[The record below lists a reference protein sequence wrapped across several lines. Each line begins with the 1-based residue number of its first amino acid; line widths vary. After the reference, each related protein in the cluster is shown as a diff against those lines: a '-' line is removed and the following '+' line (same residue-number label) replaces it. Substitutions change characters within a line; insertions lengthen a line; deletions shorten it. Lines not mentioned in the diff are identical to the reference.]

1 MSADAASRR
10 PESDPFPDL
19 FQRHRPQI
27 LALCRR
33 LLGSAD
39 SAEDATQDVFVRARQ
54 GHSRF
59 DASRPFANW
68 VLAIAS
74 HCCVDLLRRR
84 ATESRLFGSEDVER
98 AAVAVDGPSPL
109 RALMA
114 EELREGLREA
124 LATLPVRYRVPLVL
138 AVYRDLSYEEIATT
152 LGVTRPHVAVLIC
165 RAKQLLRLHLSRAEA
180 AGRHE

>member
-1 MSADAASRR
+1 VE
-10 PESDPFPDL
+10 PDPFPEL
-19 FQRHRPQI
+19 FQQHRAQV

-59 DASRPFANW
+59 DGSRPFANW
-68 VLAIAS
+68 VLSIAS
-74 HCCVDLLRRR
+74 HHCVDLLRRR

-114 EELREGLREA
+114 EELREGLRGA
-124 LATLPVRYRVPLVL
+124 LATLPARYRVPLVL
-138 AVYRDLSYEEIATT
+138 AVYRDLSYQEIATT
-152 LGVTRPHVAVLIC
+152 LGVTRSHVAVLIC

-180 AGRHE
+180 AGRHQ